1 MSQVP
6 DCPRPPLPWILLC
19 PCPLPCF
26 PSLPFFVLQE
36 LIREGERLRLEGR
49 ENWESAPGHA
59 HDCLCKAAECGN
71 AHALWLL
78 GGIYQYGWLQREPDH
93 AKSLDF
99 YERAAAK
106 DDAYALFDLGEVYQF
121 GGLEQKRDG
130 AKSLDFYER
139 AAAKEHA
146 SALCRPGAL
155 CRLGEVYEHGWLGEK
170 IDEKRSLDFYE
181 RAAAKDDANALSRLG
196 EVYEYGFLKQEP
208 DHAKSLNFYERAAA
222 KDDAYAW
229 SWGKFPEL
237 REHEDVLWRMGEVY
251 VRLGEV
257 YEHGQLGQERDH
269 AKSLDFYERAAANE
283 HADALWRLG
292 EVYEH
297 GQLGQERD
305 HPKSL
310 DLYERAEREDSWVDE
325 DACGGGE
332 EGGEGD
338 GTGEMAQQSSALL
351 ADPAEPQ
358 GKGDGESDGEKA
370 GHSLV
375 AFPLSAD
382 PAAAR
387 SQVEQFFDDM
397 GPPGQIEEREAGGI

>member
-6 DCPRPPLPWILLC
+6 DYPRPPLPWILLF

-36 LIREGERLRLEGR
+36 LIQEGERLRLEGR

-78 GGIYQYGWLQREPDH
+78 GRIYQYGWLQQELDH

-106 DDAYALFDLGEVYQF
+106 DDALTLGSLGRIYQF
-121 GGLEQKRDG
+121 GYLE
-130 AKSLDFYER
+130 
-139 AAAKEHA
+139 
-146 SALCRPGAL
+146 
-155 CRLGEVYEHGWLGEK
+155 
-170 IDEKRSLDFYE
+170 
-181 RAAAKDDANALSRLG
+181 
-196 EVYEYGFLKQEP
+196 QEP
-208 DHAKSLNFYERAAA
+208 DHAKSLDFYERAAA

-237 REHEDVLWRMGEVY
+237 REHEDALWRLGEVY

-269 AKSLDFYERAAANE
+269 PKSLDFYERA
-283 HADALWRLG
+283 
-292 EVYEH
+292 
-297 GQLGQERD
+297 
-305 HPKSL
+305 
-310 DLYERAEREDSWVDE
+310 EREDAWVDAVDEQLRKRRSWVDE

-338 GTGEMAQQSSALL
+338 GTGEMAEQSSALL

-387 SQVEQFFDDM
+387 LEVEEFFDGM
-397 GPPGQIEEREAGGI
+397 GPPGQIEEKEAGGI

>member
-1 MSQVP
+1 M
-6 DCPRPPLPWILLC
+6 
-19 PCPLPCF
+19 
-26 PSLPFFVLQE
+26 
-36 LIREGERLRLEGR
+36 LEGR
-49 ENWESAPGHA
+49 ENWESAPGYA
-59 HDCLCKAAECGN
+59 HDCLCKAAGCDN
-71 AHALWLL
+71 AGALWLL
-78 GGIYQYGWLQREPDH
+78 GGIYEFGWLQRE
-93 AKSLDF
+93 L
-99 YERAAAK
+99 
-106 DDAYALFDLGEVYQF
+106 
-121 GGLEQKRDG
+121 
-130 AKSLDFYER
+130 
-139 AAAKEHA
+139 
-146 SALCRPGAL
+146 
-155 CRLGEVYEHGWLGEK
+155 
-170 IDEKRSLDFYE
+170 
-181 RAAAKDDANALSRLG
+181 
-196 EVYEYGFLKQEP
+196 
-208 DHAKSLNFYERAAA
+208 
-222 KDDAYAW
+222 
-229 SWGKFPEL
+229 
-237 REHEDVLWRMGEVY
+237 
-251 VRLGEV
+251 
-257 YEHGQLGQERDH
+257 DH

-283 HADALWRLG
+283 HADALRRLG

-310 DLYERAEREDSWVDE
+310 DFYERAEREDAWVDAVDEQLRKRRSWVDE

-387 SQVEQFFDDM
+387 LEVEEFFDGM